1 MSETGRFMCDHVEP
15 RQIHTRAIG
24 RSVPGCKARA
34 VDDHENDNDVAD
46 GAQGEF
52 VVRNSAEAPRK
63 GFFSGYFNNETAT
76 EEAWRDGWFR
86 TGDIVVRDESGMF
99 YFANR

>member
-1 MSETGRFMCDHVEP
+1 MCDHVEP

-34 VDDHENDNDVAD
+34 VDDHDNDNDVAG
-46 GAQGEF
+46 GAQCEF